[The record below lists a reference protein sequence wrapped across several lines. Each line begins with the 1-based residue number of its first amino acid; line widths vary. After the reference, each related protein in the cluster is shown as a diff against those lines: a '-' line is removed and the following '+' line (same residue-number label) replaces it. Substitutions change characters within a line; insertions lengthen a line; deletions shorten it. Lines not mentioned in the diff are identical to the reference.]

1 MRRSAYNDNNALA
14 ATSATPS
21 TLDSFHHVPY
31 DHPNPLTHSLTHSRK
46 VPLRI
51 SSHTRALEES
61 LVAVNRSIGPTMG
74 AVQRGCHTVAQIAD
88 TVGLSWSDCASGGRS
103 RRPASCMLHAACC
116 MLRVACCVLHV
127 GLSWSL
133 IADSLWAASGTL
145 LLGSYLC
152 ATVIPREEAYMRA
165 HFGAAYDEYCSRVRR
180 WLPCA

>member
-1 MRRSAYNDNNALA
+1 
-14 ATSATPS
+14 
-21 TLDSFHHVPY
+21 
-31 DHPNPLTHSLTHSRK
+31 
-46 VPLRI
+46 
-51 SSHTRALEES
+51 
-61 LVAVNRSIGPTMG
+61 MG

-88 TVGLSWSDCASGGRS
+88 TVGLSWSLIVRAAVALDG
-103 RRPASCMLHAACC
+103 LHGACC

>member
-1 MRRSAYNDNNALA
+1 MLWQLLPPPHLHWIPFIMCPTTTR
-14 ATSATPS
+14 
-21 TLDSFHHVPY
+21 
-31 DHPNPLTHSLTHSRK
+31 THSLTHSRK

-88 TVGLSWSDCASGGRS
+88 TVGLSWSLIVRVAVALDG
-103 RRPASCMLHAACC
+103 LHRACC
-116 MLRVACCVLHV
+116 MLRVACCMLRVACCMLHV